1 MPSVTRS
8 PTLKS
13 LRPKLHRGSDD
24 DVRLPD
30 NVNSPPENFSDYVSL
45 FFGEKGVG
53 KTSLAAQFEK
63 AIINQW
69 EPGRRHLRI
78 MQVAPKNWR
87 EYCKYQELAIEDKR
101 FQTIANDTID
111 RAYRACLEHVC
122 KERGYTH
129 PNEAKDYGQTWK
141 AVNDEFEDRL
151 NLIHS
156 SGKTPIFISHAKYK
170 EIEDALTRTSTEM
183 YVPTCTDKALE
194 YMRAVCDFAF
204 CLTKR
209 ETERVI
215 VVRGTSTI
223 WASCG
228 VPDTFLCPDTGKP
241 LAEIPMG
248 DSAEQAYK
256 NLCLAFQNKLRGR
269 VLEAPKEP
277 EESEDEVEEKPKKKK
292 LVLKKRK

>member
-1 MPSVTRS
+1 MPTVKRS
-8 PTLKS
+8 PTLRS
-13 LRPKLHRGSDD
+13 QRPRLHQADD
-24 DVRLPD
+24 DVQLPTSA
-30 NVNSPPENFSDYVSL
+30 NKPPENFADYVSL

-53 KTSLAAQFEK
+53 KTSLVAQFNK
-63 AIINQW
+63 ALVAQW
-69 EPGRRHLRI
+69 EPGRRHLEI
-78 MQVAPKNWR
+78 MQVAPKNWKQYK
-87 EYCKYQELAIEDKR
+87 EYQRLAIEDNR

-122 KERGYTH
+122 RERGYTH
-129 PNEAKDYGQTWK
+129 PNEAKDFGQTWS
-141 AVNDEFEDRL
+141 AVFSEFEDTM
-151 NLIHS
+151 NQIHN
-156 SGKTPIFISHAKYK
+156 SGKTPLFVSHAKYK
-170 EIEDALTRTSTEM
+170 EIEDALTRTTTEM

-228 VPDTFLCPDTGKP
+228 VPNTFLCPDTGKE

-248 DSAEQAYK
+248 NSPEEAYK
-256 NLCLAFQNKLRGR
+256 NLCLGFENKLRGR
-269 VLEAPKEP
+269 ILEAPEEP
-277 EESEDEVEEKPKKKK
+277 EEEDEVEEKPKKKK
-292 LVLKKRK
+292 LVIKKRK